1 MLDQRSGRIGPV
13 RGVPRVDLTVGRLTF
28 GWTLKGMC
36 IESGEGAS
44 CSGRGRKGKSG
55 VGEVGGHQSDEVRW
69 GRAWKELRPL

>member
-1 MLDQRSGRIGPV
+1 MD
-13 RGVPRVDLTVGRLTF
+13 T
-28 GWTLKGMC
+28 KGYGGIMC

-55 VGEVGGHQSDEVRW
+55 VDEVGGGQSDEVRW